1 MEFKIIENPVDI
13 IDEDKFEYDYFNS
26 PLTTRELRRKYGISA
41 KKFKELGDKIKSKHG
56 LSVRPSK
63 HNQGKHYYP
72 TEYGWSIGIII
83 DNKRR
88 YLGHV
93 STEELAKKAVQ
104 ICKHLNWDIEKCKQA
119 IWELKLCS

>member
-1 MEFKIIENPVDI
+1 MEFKIIENPVDV

-26 PLTTRELRRKYGISA
+26 PLTTRELRKEYGISV
-41 KKFKELGDKIKSKHG
+41 KKFKELGDKIKAKHG

-63 HNQGKHYYP
+63 YNQGKHYYP
-72 TEYGWSIGIII
+72 SKYGWTISIIL
-83 DNKRR
+83 DTKHN

-93 STEELAKKAVQ
+93 PTEEMAKKAVK
-104 ICKHLNWDIEKCKQA
+104 ICKKLNWDIDKCKQA